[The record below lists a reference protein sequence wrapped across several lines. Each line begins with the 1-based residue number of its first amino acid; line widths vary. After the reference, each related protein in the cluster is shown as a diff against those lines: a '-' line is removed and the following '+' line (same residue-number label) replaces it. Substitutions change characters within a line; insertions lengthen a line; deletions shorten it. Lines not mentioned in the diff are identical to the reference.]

1 MEEKEPKLVRYHV
14 ITQEVVVELPTNTAQ
29 EISDRRERES
39 ATDGD
44 VSKYKKK
51 LFYSM
56 VKITIDYNVVY
67 LLFGGPKIFIF

>member
-51 LFYSM
+51 Y
-56 VKITIDYNVVY
+56 
-67 LLFGGPKIFIF
+67 FIVWSKLP